1 MALTGVLYL
10 PWINPVEILE
20 KYKRGEYSNITLNS
34 IKCKLKADTKPVKS
48 EKYGTNFKES
58 RFQFRVN
65 NGGEIAIITRGADVS
80 GKEVRCKG
88 CNHVLDDDQLIKEGV
103 VIKRQNVQEINAN
116 KQITVI
122 KEFITV
128 DAVCDL
134 NCALM
139 VITRNRSKYPPSAE
153 QDTRFLH
160 KCIYPDSGPL
170 IEALDPGLL
179 DINGGTYTYEEYKQ
193 GRNERHRDVAGL
205 RITPSRT
212 CYVRI

>member
-10 PWINPVEILE
+10 PWINPIEILE
-20 KYKRGEYSNITLNS
+20 KYKRGEYSNITLNTFT
-34 IKCKLKADTKPVKS
+34 CKLKADAKPVKS
-48 EKYGTNFKES
+48 EKYGASFKES

-80 GKEVRCKG
+80 GKDIRCRG
-88 CNHVLDDDQLIKEGV
+88 CNHVLPDDQIIKEGV
-103 VIKRQNVQEINAN
+103 VIKRRNIQEINKD

-128 DAVCDL
+128 DPVCDL
-134 NCALM
+134 NCSLLA
-139 VITRNRSKYPPSAE
+139 IKRDRNHYPPSAE

-193 GRNERHRDVAGL
+193 SRNERHRDVAGL
-205 RITPSRT
+205 RIIASRT
-212 CYVRI
+212 CYARI